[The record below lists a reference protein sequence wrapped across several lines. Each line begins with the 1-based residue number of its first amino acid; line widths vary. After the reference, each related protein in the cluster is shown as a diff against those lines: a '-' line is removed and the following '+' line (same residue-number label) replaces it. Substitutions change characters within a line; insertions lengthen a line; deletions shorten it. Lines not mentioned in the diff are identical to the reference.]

1 MVMLDEHIPGPKAG
15 LNEQIRRWRLDF
27 RLSLVVI
34 AEIIALA
41 VLVAITPVVWW
52 AAVLIVIA
60 ALLLVTLSLSLIHI

>member
-41 VLVAITPVVWW
+41 VLVAITPVV
-52 AAVLIVIA
+52 
-60 ALLLVTLSLSLIHI
+60 